1 MTTNNAIASMALFSQ
16 LYDNN
21 KNIYSLIY
29 EFIKIAV
36 AVQRVYS
43 ANSAEIVR
51 YVKEYYGFDMPES
64 LFKTALAQAT
74 RDSTEV
80 RYDKLKK
87 LYFFDLAAIN
97 IADKLKEHEDLK
109 QSYNYIFIELTKFI
123 EERTKSRVD
132 INTVASELADVLL
145 DKPNA
150 GMYTEFILKYIVDL
164 EPQKKE
170 QLNNILAGLIIYEG
184 VVYTPNISD
193 IKNWSQNLILFFSTE
208 HIFHYF
214 GLNGQIYRKYLED
227 FMALVEEINQNKR
240 RITIKYFSETKNEID
255 GYFSAA
261 ANLLKNKAGY
271 VEDAAMQAIINGCE
285 TQSDIIKKKTDL
297 FVFLQA
303 HGIQED
309 EATYKYIAEENEVY
323 NILSQRL
330 IDNIFADPVFKE
342 YPKNDI
348 RIEKLLKQLNKINIL
363 RRGRNIGP
371 IENSGFLFVS
381 ESNLTPKLEKFLKDE
396 KDFRHFSNLGS
407 LLNHLWL
414 KLNKGF
420 LYNNERPAMFD
431 VAIKARM
438 ALSSKLVQAVKNKYS
453 KIKSSKEEITPECIL
468 ELKKFNVTPDGID
481 DISIDDI
488 TSFLTMD
495 IVEFAQKEKEMLN
508 EKVSKGVCAS
518 RELCTIRKKEMD
530 KVICKSRKACVRRT
544 LLLYILCWS
553 IPVAILISI
562 TTLLI
567 YICSLLNFSFPY
579 MLDKIISY
587 GISFSGVILLIK
599 FYHKRTKKWIQ
610 KKIIGFYKGCIYD
623 TYCDYY
629 EAATKLK
636 DLVK

>member
-29 EFIKIAV
+29 EFIKIAI
-36 AVQRVYS
+36 AVQRVHS
-43 ANSAEIVR
+43 ANTAEIVR

-64 LFKTALAQAT
+64 LFKTALAQAI
-74 RDSTEV
+74 RDTTEV
-80 RYDKLKK
+80 KYDKLRK
-87 LYFFDLAAIN
+87 LYLFDLGAIN
-97 IADKLKEHEDLK
+97 IADKLQEHEELK

-123 EERTKSRVD
+123 EEQTKLSAD
-132 INTVASELADVLL
+132 INTVAGELADVLL
-145 DKPNA
+145 DRPNA

-164 EPQKKE
+164 ESQKKE

-193 IKNWSQNLILFFSTE
+193 IKNWSQNLVLFFSTE
-208 HIFHYF
+208 HLFHYF
-214 GLNGQIYRKYLED
+214 GLNGKIYQKYLED
-227 FMALVEEINQNKR
+227 FMALVEEINQKKR
-240 RITIKYFSETKNEID
+240 RITIKYFSETKNEIE

-261 ANLLKNKAGY
+261 ANLLKTKAGY

-285 TQSDIIKKKTDL
+285 TQSDIIKKKVDF

-309 EATYKYIAEENEVY
+309 DVPNKYIAEENEVY
-323 NILSQRL
+323 NILSQKL
-330 IDNIFADPVFKE
+330 MDNIFSDPVFVE
-342 YPKNDI
+342 YSKNDI

-363 RRGRNIGP
+363 RKGRNIGP
-371 IENSGFLFVS
+371 IENSGFLFLS

-396 KDFRHFSNLGS
+396 KEFRHFSNLGS
-407 LLNHLWL
+407 LLNYLWL

-420 LYNNERPAMFD
+420 VYNNERPAMFD

-438 ALSSKLVQAVKNKYS
+438 ALSSKLAQDVKNKYS
-453 KIKSSKEEITPECIL
+453 KIKNSREEITPECIL
-468 ELKKFNVTPDGID
+468 ELKKYNVTPDKVG

-495 IVEFAQKEKEMLN
+495 IIEFAQKEKEQLN

-518 RELCTIRKKEMD
+518 KELCAIKKKEMD
-530 KVICKSRKACVRRT
+530 KVICKSRKKCTRRT
-544 LLLYILCWS
+544 VLLYALCWS
-553 IPVAILISI
+553 IPLAILISI
-562 TTLLI
+562 AAFLI
-567 YICSLLNFSFPY
+567 YICSLLNFSLPY

-587 GISFSGVILLIK
+587 CISGSGVILVTK
-599 FYHKRTKKWIQ
+599 HYYKRTRKWIQ
-610 KKIIGFYKGCIYD
+610 KKISKFYKGCIYN

-629 EAATKLK
+629 ETTTQLK
-636 DLVK
+636 ELVK